1 MNGLYLATGGLFP
14 SPPLAKADLGS
25 AHGFKFLPRIGH
37 YIALMLEDKLP
48 DEFAGKW
55 KWRPGM
61 EWTEEKDVPWTL
73 VGKDFEETEGWVG
86 SARHSVMA
94 HTWGN
99 PAM

>member
-1 MNGLYLATGGLFP
+1 MMEG
-14 SPPLAKADLGS
+14 
-25 AHGFKFLPRIGH
+25 
-37 YIALMLEDKLP
+37 KLP
-48 DEFAGKW
+48 PEFAEKW
-55 KWRPGM
+55 KWRPGL
-61 EWTEEKDVPWTL
+61 EWKEEKDSQWTL